1 MKNEEFKLK
10 IYKAKLTRSA
20 SVCNANFTFAL
31 VHCILKVV
39 LVLLVGPYI
48 SFTIHPQGADDGACW
63 PILLCAKKKKIEIAQ
78 NYCVKIHTHTQST
91 HIRAQIKL

>member
-1 MKNEEFKLK
+1 MKNEESQLK

-63 PILLCAKKKKIEIAQ
+63 PTLLCAKKKK
-78 NYCVKIHTHTQST
+78 N
-91 HIRAQIKL
+91 